1 MHCICDEKTTV
12 NNQFGTETWAHK
24 ITLDRFPIKREDIN
38 VKMENELKTLSV
50 SGESEVNT
58 DDKNGVKIFSVHN
71 WQKKIPVPENLD
83 LTTLTCKMEKNW
95 VVFTAEF
102 NKEETPD
109 FELWD
114 SSPWDENPWNWL
126 SRPMPIPVREEKTEE
141 TEIPIK
147 FFDFLND
154 DF

>member
-1 MHCICDEKTTV
+1 MHCICDEKNTV
-12 NNQFGTETWAHK
+12 NNQFGTGTWAHK
-24 ITLDRFPIKREDIN
+24 INLDWLPTKRQDIN
-38 VKMENELKTLSV
+38 VKMENELKTLSI

-58 DDKNGVKIFSVHN
+58 DDKNGMKIFPVHN
-71 WQKKIPVPENLD
+71 WQMKIPVPENLD
-83 LTTLTCKMEKNW
+83 LTTLTCKKEKNW
-95 VVFTAEF
+95 LVFTAEF
-102 NKEETPD
+102 KKKETPD
-109 FELWD
+109 FELWA
-114 SSPWDENPWNWL
+114 SSPWDENPWNWQ